1 MFNSLIQQPE
11 WEEPSSGAYLW
22 QRVQSDKLRL
32 APVIES
38 ELCNK
43 VKQLQSAKKRMILE
57 RLWTRNY
64 EHPSFN
70 TLDLSDESSI
80 HRFLARENIKCALI
94 CDPFQPLT
102 QLEML
107 CEIIND
113 TYDRNLFH
121 VHISIFRWYPEA
133 KARGDSKEDLVTYFK
148 VNLVSVE
155 QNEDEKRQV
164 INELKEIM
172 WK

>member
-1 MFNSLIQQPE
+1 MFNSLIHQSEPE
-11 WEEPSSGAYLW
+11 ESSSGAYLW
-22 QRVQSDKLRL
+22 QRVQSDKQRL

-38 ELCNK
+38 ELRDR

-64 EHPSFN
+64 EHPSFD
-70 TLDLSDESSI
+70 TLDLSDESSV
-80 HRFLARENIKCALI
+80 HQFLARENIKCGLI

-107 CEIIND
+107 CNIIKG
-113 TYDRNLFH
+113 TYDRNIFH

-133 KARGDSKEDLVTYFK
+133 KTRGDSKEDLVTYFK
-148 VNLVSVE
+148 VNLVSAE
-155 QNEDEKRQV
+155 QNGDERRQV
-164 INELKEIM
+164 INELKGII